1 MHLLSRTEDLAMPVD
16 NSLISEECNCLA
28 LRAATRHVTQFYDQ
42 VIAPTGL
49 RTTQFSILAKLKR
62 WGPLTI
68 NALAED
74 LVMDRTTLGRNIL
87 PLERDKLISVEPAA
101 SDRRAK
107 ELHLTKAGERRLEAA
122 RKRWS
127 VAQGQFEA
135 SFGAKRAADLRAS
148 LRAVVAIEMVS
159 TAKSAA
165 VRRHHL

>member
-1 MHLLSRTEDLAMPVD
+1 MRVDSPLSP
-16 NSLISEECNCLA
+16 EECNCFA
-28 LRAATRHVTQFYDQ
+28 LRAAARHVTQFYDQ

-62 WGPLTI
+62 RGPLTI

-74 LVMDRTTLGRNIL
+74 MVMDRTTLGRNIL
-87 PLERDKLISVEPAA
+87 PLERDELIMVVPAV

-148 LRAVVAIEMVS
+148 LRAVVASEMVP
-159 TAKSAA
+159 TTKSAA
-165 VRRHHL
+165 GKRRDHL

>member
-1 MHLLSRTEDLAMPVD
+1 LSRTEDFAMPVD
-16 NSLISEECNCLA
+16 NPLSPEECNCFA
-28 LRAATRHVTQFYDQ
+28 LRAAARRVTQFYDQ
-42 VIAPTGL
+42 VIAPTGM

-62 WGPLTI
+62 RGPLTI
-68 NALAED
+68 NVLAED
-74 LVMDRTTLGRNIL
+74 MVMDRTTLGRNIL
-87 PLERDKLISVEPAA
+87 PLERDKLIRVEPAA

-107 ELHLTKAGERRLEAA
+107 ELRLTKAGERRLEAA